1 MNYLSHIFLSGDNR
15 QLQVGNFIGDFVKG
29 KSHEN
34 YPPDIQRGILLH
46 REIDRFT
53 DSHPV
58 FLETVEMLRPVFN
71 RYSGIVADM
80 YFDHFLASDFKKYH
94 PSKNSSSNSSSNLR
108 LFAYNFYLSALL
120 NYPHLPHRVK
130 GFIFHFIGTN
140 RLMKYSTKEGLHQSL
155 QIMSHYK
162 SSAINPDLSISF
174 LQANE
179 EALKTLFERFMP
191 EVIQRF
197 KR

>member
-80 YFDHFLASDFKKYH
+80 YFDHFLASDFKKYN
-94 PSKNSSSNSSSNLR
+94 PTCNLR
-108 LFAYNFYLSALL
+108 LFSYNFYLSALL
-120 NYPHLPHRVK
+120 NYSHLPNRVK

-140 RLMKYSTKEGLHQSL
+140 RLLHYSTTEGLHRSL

-162 SSAINPDLSISF
+162 SSAINPNLSISF

-197 KR
+197 KH

>member
-1 MNYLSHIFLSGDNR
+1 MNYLAHIFLSGENR

-34 YPPDIQRGILLH
+34 YPPEIQRGILLH
-46 REIDRFT
+46 REIDQFT
-53 DSHPV
+53 DSHPA
-58 FLETVEMLRPVFN
+58 FIETVDLLRPAFK

-80 YFDHFLASDFKKYH
+80 YFDFFLASDFIKYH
-94 PSKNSSSNSSSNLR
+94 PSCNLR
-108 LFAYNFYLSALL
+108 LFSYNFYISALL
-120 NYPHLPHRVK
+120 NYSHLPERVK

-140 RLMKYSTKEGLHQSL
+140 RLMEYSTTKGLQRSL

-162 SSAINPDLSISF
+162 SSAINPLLTISF
-174 LQANE
+174 LEENK
-179 EALKTLFERFMP
+179 EALRELFESFMP
-191 EVIQRF
+191 MAIERF